1 MHSYS
6 PQEFEEKQFGVV
18 GFKTENARGVVCG
31 FYHLFKDA
39 DRIAS
44 ELISQRTYITAHV
57 FLSDYPP
64 TIEKLII
71 VKIYEGFFDRRRQ

>member
-6 PQEFEEKQFGVV
+6 SQEFEDKQFGVV
-18 GFKTENARGVVCG
+18 GFTSENARGVMCG
-31 FYHLFKDA
+31 FYHLFNDV
-39 DRIAS
+39 DRIAN

-71 VKIYEGFFDRRRQ
+71 VKIYMND